1 MVRETECM
9 DRVTIT
15 LDRKLIDKIIAFN
28 CLNRQTYID
37 WTKTSDLVFGIE
49 ERLYD
54 ILHDAHEMVETAK
67 RELESY
73 FTDDE
78 ALLLFVCLSDE
89 ELGWEYW
96 DKPERDVRNLI
107 QNKIDRLH
115 KFYDDE
121 IPMDVVRR
129 VFQKATYLTSS
140 RCNALIK
147 MSHDMRHMTKSDTL
161 RFSTNDIA
169 HCFRTSGSL
178 TAEKWYEIE
187 IH

>member
-1 MVRETECM
+1 MGPVRTEQ
-9 DRVTIT
+9 RVTVM
-15 LDRKLIDKIIAFN
+15 LDSQLIDKIIAFN

-67 RELESY
+67 RELEGN

-96 DKPERDVRNLI
+96 DKPERDIRNLI
-107 QNKIDRLH
+107 RNNEGRLH
-115 KFYDDE
+115 KFYDGE
-121 IPMDVVRR
+121 IPMDTVRR
-129 VFQKATYLTSS
+129 VCLKAAYLTPSQ
-140 RCNALIK
+140 CNALIK
-147 MSHDMRHMTKSDTL
+147 MSHDMRHMIRGDTL

-169 HCFRTSGSL
+169 HYFRTSGSL
-178 TAEKWYEIE
+178 TAEKWYEMN